1 VGFGICYESGRLGGV
16 RGSAALD
23 RPAHESSV
31 ACARQD
37 GIYYSAGA
45 LCILG
50 WGSMYFTSAM
60 NLLSFV
66 SKKEK
71 KKKMGSI
78 VVHMGNHDEIDYSAN
93 KKSSMRREPVL
104 RIHLFPLL
112 MLFVF
117 FILWAGSTSAQFFR
131 LERFPIPQSV
141 GLAQSVFMFFF
152 FWSFWG
158 VDMTSFCWGV

>member
-1 VGFGICYESGRLGGV
+1 VDFGICYESGWLGRV

-23 RPAHESSV
+23 KPAHESAV

-50 WGSMYFTSAM
+50 WGSLYFTFAM

-66 SKKEK
+66 SKKKE

-78 VVHMGNHDEIDYSAN
+78 VVHMGNHGEIYYSAN
-93 KKSSMRREPVL
+93 KKSSMRRELVP
-104 RIHLFPLL
+104 RIHLFQLL
-112 MLFVF
+112 MVFVF
-117 FILWAGSTSAQFFR
+117 FILWAGSTGAQLFR
-131 LERFPIPQSV
+131 L
-141 GLAQSVFMFFF
+141 
-152 FWSFWG
+152 
-158 VDMTSFCWGV
+158 

>member
-1 VGFGICYESGRLGGV
+1 
-16 RGSAALD
+16 
-23 RPAHESSV
+23 
-31 ACARQD
+31 
-37 GIYYSAGA
+37 
-45 LCILG
+45 
-50 WGSMYFTSAM
+50 MYFTSAM

-78 VVHMGNHDEIDYSAN
+78 VVYMGNHDKIDYSAN
-93 KKSSMRREPVL
+93 KKSSMRREPVP

-117 FILWAGSTSAQFFR
+117 FILWAGSTGAQFFR

-141 GLAQSVFMFFF
+141 GLAWSVFMFFF
-152 FWSFWG
+152 FG
-158 VDMTSFCWGV
+158 VFGVLIWLRFVGVCRDLAGGRGCNFGAFRDRNGDSKEVLHVAAAQGFQRRDFAPQ